1 MSKCANCAK
10 GSMECSY
17 MRDLTPVEGWT
28 AQAVAYRTQLGKKT
42 QPENSGT
49 YEVIECPNFEPMR
62 RVKQKRRKPDGG
74 SCESTPC
81 GYTRLDHEYAER
93 KQKVLKGCSYGVSH
107 FCDGTP
113 NLSQGGNRSL
123 PVEKREPCK
132 YYRGGRCRSG
142 RVREGQ

>member
-42 QPENSGT
+42 YT